1 MGHRKGKKQRSF
13 SGGKDL
19 WIYRQQ
25 QAPTLPIFASCA
37 STHRPLS
44 LLFTLPTHSTLGL
57 PHHNHPTMGF
67 FNKIKEQAFERAKE
81 EMMQQMGLDLDAI
94 AGMAGGGGA
103 KKGKMT
109 QDEYEA
115 TKPDEMRKDVR
126 MISGCEDHQT
136 SADVSNVAAFQ
147 LPDPAGRVL
156 CLCV

>member
-1 MGHRKGKKQRSF
+1 
-13 SGGKDL
+13 
-19 WIYRQQ
+19 
-25 QAPTLPIFASCA
+25 
-37 STHRPLS
+37 
-44 LLFTLPTHSTLGL
+44 
-57 PHHNHPTMGF
+57 
-67 FNKIKEQAFERAKE
+67 
-81 EMMQQMGLDLDAI
+81 MQQMGLDLDAI